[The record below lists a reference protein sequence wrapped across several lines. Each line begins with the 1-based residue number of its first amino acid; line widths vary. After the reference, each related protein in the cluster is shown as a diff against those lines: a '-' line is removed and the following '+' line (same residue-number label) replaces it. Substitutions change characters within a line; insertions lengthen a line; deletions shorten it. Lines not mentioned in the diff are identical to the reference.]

1 MVGTTVGGSAC
12 RGVGGREVGDAGG
25 DAALRPLVRI
35 TLFPLLMNDSG
46 PRPATHPRQP
56 SRDWMTHAFGRVIVP
71 LGVSAEHPAPTR
83 RWRVWAFAAATI
95 AIMFGI
101 SLAPRLAPVPQ
112 ADVGAV
118 GAWDISVSS
127 ASDRP
132 VTAIMYG
139 ETIGLHIVRL
149 PSASSSPYTLIR
161 ANLGERGVTLIS
173 IGRSS
178 LALQGSTNATD
189 PAYARAASATS
200 RFITIDRKGISTGI
214 RR

>member
-1 MVGTTVGGSAC
+1 
-12 RGVGGREVGDAGG
+12 
-25 DAALRPLVRI
+25 
-35 TLFPLLMNDSG
+35 
-46 PRPATHPRQP
+46 
-56 SRDWMTHAFGRVIVP
+56 MTHASGRALVP

-83 RWRVWAFAAATI
+83 RWPVWAFAAATI
-95 AIMFGI
+95 AVMLGI
-101 SLAPRLAPVPQ
+101 SLAPPLAPVQQ

-118 GAWDISVSS
+118 GAWDIKVSS

-149 PSASSSPYTLIR
+149 PPASSSPYTLFR
-161 ANLGERGVTLIS
+161 ANLGERGVTMIS

-178 LALQGSTNATD
+178 LALEGSTNATD
-189 PAYARAASATS
+189 PAYARAVGATS
-200 RFITIDRKGISTGI
+200 RFITIDQEGVSTGI